1 MIEQLGTLRTAFWRL
16 DVLLFRHRYT
26 VAHSVSPMPPA
37 SHIPTNQYQF
47 LLLDVQK
54 HTHFLSG
61 YIKRTDFSDKQE
73 VIAERAAVDQTVFRA
88 TQEAKRIS
96 TVFSGKQRAKILSNK
111 EIKSVRENI
120 LCVSTVSNK
129 YINLSLSSLLR

>member
-1 MIEQLGTLRTAFWRL
+1 MIEQLGTLHTAFWRL
-16 DVLLFRHRYT
+16 DVLLFRHQYT
-26 VAHSVSPMPPA
+26 VAHMPPA

-54 HTHFLSG
+54 HTHFLPG
-61 YIKRTDFSDKQE
+61 YIERTDFSDKQE
-73 VIAERAAVDQTVFRA
+73 VIAERAAVDQTFFSG

-96 TVFSGKQRAKILSNK
+96 TVFSGKQRTKIISNK

-120 LCVSTVSNK
+120 LCVSTVSNE
-129 YINLSLSSLLR
+129 YINLSLSRLLR